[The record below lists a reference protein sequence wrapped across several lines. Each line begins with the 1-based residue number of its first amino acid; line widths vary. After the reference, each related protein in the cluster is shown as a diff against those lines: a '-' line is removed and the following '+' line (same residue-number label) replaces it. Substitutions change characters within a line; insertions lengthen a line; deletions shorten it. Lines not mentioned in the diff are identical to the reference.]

1 MRRVYSSKHFLI
13 SAGLFIGFCI
23 GITQLDYKAE
33 LAISNSLLLFASI
46 VVGVA
51 YIPVAWRALRD
62 GQSPTIQHLSLG
74 IVYAWCFGALWRVL
88 TFIWLFSGQPLEL
101 VNNSVISLCQVGV
114 ALGALYHITSPGAL
128 GVSYQRRAL
137 AVGSIVIVAISFA
150 LWMMLAPPDLR
161 PVAAVLIPYLR

>member
-13 SAGLFIGFCI
+13 SAGLLVGFCI

-51 YIPVAWRALRD
+51 YMPVAWRALRD

-74 IVYAWCFGALWRVL
+74 VAYAWCFGALWRIM
-88 TFIWLFSGQPLEL
+88 TFIWLFSGQPLFM
-101 VNNSVISLCQVGV
+101 VNNSIISFCQVGV
-114 ALGALYHITSPGAL
+114 ALGALYHVTSPGAL
-128 GVSYQRRAL
+128 GVSYKMRGL
-137 AVGSIVIVAISFA
+137 AVAGIVLCAMAFA
-150 LWMMLAPPDLR
+150 AWMMLSPPDLR
-161 PVAAVLIPYLR
+161 WLAELLRPYLS